1 MIMIKTITT
10 KLKRNLNL
18 NPKLNKMGSQNKRK
32 ELIENKIISRM
43 MIRLEY
49 FKLKVHQK
57 MSYWMMNISFKTLK
71 INLKV

>member
-10 KLKRNLNL
+10 KLKRNLNQ
-18 NPKLNKMGSQNKRK
+18 KLNKMGSQNKRK